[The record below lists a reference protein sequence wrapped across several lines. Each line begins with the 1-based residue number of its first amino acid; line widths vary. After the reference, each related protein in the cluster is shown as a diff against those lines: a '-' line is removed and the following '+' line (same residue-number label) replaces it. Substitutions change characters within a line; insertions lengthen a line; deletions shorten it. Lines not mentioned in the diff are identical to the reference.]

1 MKHPFRLVILGTVL
15 SATWTAVGS
24 CLAADTQPTPEQLAF
39 FEKSIRPVLVK
50 QCYSCHS
57 SGAEKVRGSLKLDTR
72 DAIRKGGDHGP
83 AVVPGDLDKSYLLK
97 AIKHAEDVKPRCR
110 RRWPT
115 LRRGD
120 RRLREVDN
128 DGRPG
133 PARRRRRRSPSGKST
148 SKKAANS
155 GRFSRRRRRHRRT

>member
-24 CLAADTQPTPEQLAF
+24 CLAADTQPTPEQIAF

-97 AIKHAEDVKPRCR
+97 AIKHAEDVKPMPPKMDQLSDAVIADFEK
-110 RRWPT
+110 WITMGAPT
-115 LRRGD
+115 RG
-120 RRLREVDN
+120 RRL
-128 DGRPG
+128 DGR
-133 PARRRRRRSPSGKST
+133 RSGKST
-148 SKKAANS
+148 SKKGANP
-155 GRFSRRRRRHRRT
+155 GRSSRRRRRHRRT